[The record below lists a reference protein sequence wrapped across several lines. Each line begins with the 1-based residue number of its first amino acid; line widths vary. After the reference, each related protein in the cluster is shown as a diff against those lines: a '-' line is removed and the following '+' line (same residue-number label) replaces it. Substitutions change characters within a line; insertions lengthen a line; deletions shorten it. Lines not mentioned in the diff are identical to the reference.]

1 MEPAGR
7 RIDNRGKYYETWDRD
22 SSELQLFFFTIK
34 DRTIFTAWFL
44 YYNKIYG
51 MLKLFYF

>member
-44 YYNKIYG
+44 YYNKMYG